1 MLKVKAS
8 NPRPGSKNFAL
19 KQRTDI
25 PGVCWFG
32 IFIPHATLYERALM
46 MYKVNGVIKAYSD
59 VCCFVFI

>member
-8 NPRPGSKNFAL
+8 NPGSKNFAL

-46 MYKVNGVIKAYSD
+46 VYKVNGVIKAYSD
-59 VCCFVFI
+59 VCCFVFT